1 VEALTSRKGE
11 FMPAAKTYPKEL
23 KDRAMRLVED
33 LLADPEV
40 KVSVAF
46 EGAGRMLTRLPG
58 CG

>member
-1 VEALTSRKGE
+1 MTSRKGE